1 MISIIFETRNS
12 DTEPEA
18 AMRRT
23 AFNLAIIAALILAN
37 TSLAQPTP
45 FFWDDFDRE
54 DLFDSPINYIADDTP
69 EEEYSIQDGSL
80 IVNSL
85 ADEFPAI
92 RVDVSDQTRD
102 FVLKT
107 QGRIL
112 DSHNCRWAWIGMY
125 GRGSESVS
133 FEVNDA
139 HFPLYWAG
147 YTTSGNVSV
156 GKTIEP
162 EHEDN
167 DLDERGKYSC
177 RQVTENDVHM
187 ELQIVGNE
195 ITFTTWIDGDQK
207 PDRPDIIWD
216 DETIDENE
224 FVGVFANP
232 NQLEDFALRYFA
244 FLPAVRGDFDG
255 SGSVDVNDIDLLN
268 QARGSGNRVFDLSG
282 DSVIDQ
288 IDLNSLVVDTL
299 NTWVGDTD
307 LNGEFNS
314 ADLVSVF
321 QADEYEDNIDGNS
334 SWATGDWNGDRE
346 FNSADFVTAF
356 LDGGYEQ
363 GKRLHTPV
371 VRAIPE
377 PNSCLLIVSGLIMMH
392 CRHRR

>member
-1 MISIIFETRNS
+1 
-12 DTEPEA
+12 
-18 AMRRT
+18 MR
-23 AFNLAIIAALILAN
+23 
-37 TSLAQPTP
+37 
-45 FFWDDFDRE
+45 
-54 DLFDSPINYIADDTP
+54 
-69 EEEYSIQDGSL
+69 
-80 IVNSL
+80 
-85 ADEFPAI
+85 
-92 RVDVSDQTRD
+92 
-102 FVLKT
+102 
-107 QGRIL
+107 
-112 DSHNCRWAWIGMY
+112 
-125 GRGSESVS
+125 
-133 FEVNDA
+133 
-139 HFPLYWAG
+139 
-147 YTTSGNVSV
+147 
-156 GKTIEP
+156 
-162 EHEDN
+162 
-167 DLDERGKYSC
+167 
-177 RQVTENDVHM
+177 
-187 ELQIVGNE
+187 
-195 ITFTTWIDGDQK
+195 DGDQK

-392 CRHRR
+392 C